1 MDLAGVSAALS
12 AAGFGQRSGEIAT
25 LARPSIRLAATP
37 TNGAA
42 QPLGASR
49 LGGQPDLPGVAWPDK
64 DGAALAFIAQIRLE
78 DVAPLDTE
86 HLLPPSG
93 WLSFFYDAQQQTFGD
108 NPADRNGWKVFYFP
122 PDAKM
127 SDSIVPSDVPQNAR
141 YKPCALTYASE
152 LTVPLQP
159 NLERPKLAWSPTD
172 EKAYEGFLSSV
183 QSAPGNT
190 APRHKLLGYPD
201 TIQDDMRIQ
210 CQLMSHGVTDPN
222 DPKAAALQAGANNW
236 ILLLQVD
243 SDERIGMRWGSA
255 GMLYYWI
262 ERDDLA
268 NKRFDNVWVVLQS
281 D

>member
-1 MDLAGVSAALS
+1 MDLAGINSALS
-12 AAGFGQRSGEIAT
+12 AAGFGQRTGEIAA
-25 LARPSIRLAATP
+25 LARPAIRLEATP
-37 TNGAA
+37 SNAPT
-42 QPLGASR
+42 QPIGASR

-64 DGAALAFIAQIRLE
+64 DGASLAFIAQIRLE
-78 DVAPLDTE
+78 DVASLDGE

-108 NPADRNGWKVFYFP
+108 NPNDRNGWKVYYFP
-122 PDAKM
+122 PGAPM

-141 YKPCALTYASE
+141 YKPCALTFAGE
-152 LTVPLQP
+152 PTVPLQP
-159 NLERPKLAWSPTD
+159 NLEQPKLAWSPND
-172 EKAYEGFLSSV
+172 EKAYEGFLSSF
-183 QSAPGNT
+183 QGGGST
-190 APRHKLLGYPD
+190 APRHHLLGYPD
-201 TIQDDMRIQ
+201 TIQDDMRVQ
-210 CQLMSHGVTDPN
+210 CQLMSHGVADPS
-222 DPKAAALQAGANNW
+222 DPKVAALRAGANNW

-262 ERDDLA
+262 ERDALV